1 MFPEKSLRARFAL
14 QLATAGAML
23 IVIFSVMLYHYTKI
37 TILEGV
43 VFELKSKAKQ
53 FADGEIEFSDFKAHN
68 ILAKIQKNSNNLV
81 NLQFTQEKQA
91 NKTFLTLIY
100 PCNDNIIL
108 TLKKDTTKYTNMVDQ
123 ILINILVVNATV
135 TSLVLFYA
143 MFLSRILLFPIKIL
157 SKNLL
162 NLNENRLE
170 EIKSDQIPNEFKP
183 LGDSLNQLIKRL
195 KIVSNYQKEL
205 FTGAA
210 HELKTPLAV
219 MKTKNE
225 VTLIKPR
232 EPQKYIEALKNNNNS
247 IDQMNKMISS
257 ILAIG
262 RQEGAQFEEATKI
275 DIIAFLYDISRNFLL
290 LAKAENKDIKTDFS
304 PPSLTLNL
312 QITLLTNIIQNFIQ
326 NAIKFSPPNS
336 VILVS
341 SEIKDDKFIIKV
353 IDEGEGIKQ
362 NQDLFAPFKRYGDK
376 TGAGLGLF
384 LAKNAAATLGGDIEI
399 KNRSDK
405 NGAIASFSLPINKT

>member
-1 MFPEKSLRARFAL
+1 MLPEKSLRAKFAL

-23 IVIFSVMLYHYTKI
+23 IAIFSVMLYHYTKI

-43 VFELKSKAKQ
+43 AFELNSKAKQ
-53 FADGEIEFSDFKAHN
+53 FAEGEIEFSDFKSQN
-68 ILAKIQKNSNNLV
+68 IFAKIQKNLNNSS
-81 NLQFTQEKQA
+81 NLQFVQEKQ
-91 NKTFLTLIY
+91 NDKTFLTLIY

-108 TLKKDTTKYTNMVDQ
+108 TLKKDTTQYTNIVDQ
-123 ILINILVVNATV
+123 ILVNILVVNATA

-143 MFLSRILLFPIKIL
+143 LFLSRILLFPIKIL
-157 SKNLL
+157 SKNLS

-170 EIKSDQIPNEFKP
+170 EIKANQIPNEFKP
-183 LGDSLNQLIKRL
+183 LSDSINQLIKRL

-225 VTLIKPR
+225 VTLIKQR
-232 EPQKYIEALKNNNNS
+232 EAEKYIEALKNNNES

-257 ILAIG
+257 ILEIG
-262 RQEGAQFEEATKI
+262 RQEGAQFEEAVKI
-275 DIIAFLYDISRNFLL
+275 DIIAFLHDISRNFLL
-290 LAKAENKDIKTDFS
+290 LARAENKDIKTDFL
-304 PPSLTLNL
+304 PPSLVLSL
-312 QITLLTNIIQNFIQ
+312 QVTLLTNIIQNFIQ

-336 VILVS
+336 VILVKS
-341 SEIKDDKFIIKV
+341 RLQNGKFSIEV
-353 IDEGEGIKQ
+353 IDEGEGIKE

-376 TGAGLGLF
+376 NGAGLGLF
-384 LAKNAAATLGGDIEI
+384 LAKNAAATLGGDIDI
-399 KNRSDK
+399 KNRADK
-405 NGAIASFSLPINKT
+405 SGAIASFSMPINQ

>member
-1 MFPEKSLRARFAL
+1 MFPEKSLRAKFAL

-68 ILAKIQKNSNNLV
+68 ILAKIQKNSNNSI
-81 NLQFTQEKQA
+81 NLQFTQEKQD
-91 NKTFLTLIY
+91 NQTFLTLIY

-123 ILINILVVNATV
+123 ILINILVVNATA

-232 EPQKYIEALKNNNNS
+232 ETEKYIEALKNNNNS

-275 DIIAFLYDISRNFLL
+275 DIIAFLHDISRNFLL

-341 SEIKDDKFIIKV
+341 SEIKDNKFIIKV
-353 IDEGEGIKQ
+353 IDEGDGIKQ

-399 KNRSDK
+399 KNRSDRS
-405 NGAIASFSLPINKT
+405 GAIASFSLPINKT